1 MEEIRQLSQSLVAPS
16 LGGVSLDLALW
27 KLFDNLALPSSL
39 QLKLDTCH
47 YQEDIRDEN
56 MKLMCYRIV
65 QVQLNNIIKHARAK
79 NATIQLKKEPHH
91 LELTMQDDG
100 IGFDMKKKSSG
111 IGLRNIKNRVGL
123 YNGVV
128 TIDSEPGKGCMLK
141 VVIPLEW

>member
-1 MEEIRQLSQSLVAPS
+1 LTVC
-16 LGGVSLDLALW
+16 
-27 KLFDNLALPSSL
+27 LFDNLALPSSL
-39 QLKLDTCH
+39 QLKLETDL
-47 YQEDIRDEN
+47 YREDIRDEN

-79 NATIQLKKEPHH
+79 NATVLLKRGPNC

-128 TIDSEPGKGCMLK
+128 TIESAPGKGCILK
-141 VVIPLEW
+141 VVIPLN